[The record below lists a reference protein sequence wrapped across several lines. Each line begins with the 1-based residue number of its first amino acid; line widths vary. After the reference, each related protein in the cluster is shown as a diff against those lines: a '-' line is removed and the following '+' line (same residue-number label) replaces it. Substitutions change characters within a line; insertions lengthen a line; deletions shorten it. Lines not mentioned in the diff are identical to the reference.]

1 MTHTLDVAM
10 AFVDTSRVSAADLQ
24 GPARIDPWC
33 ADGSID
39 DSEAIGRRNR
49 DICRRL
55 GLVFPDAQAADDDSD
70 FDALLDGD
78 PSQEATVRRLH
89 RSRAMRARWR
99 GGQLHVRLHDRVAEV
114 HLSVVDLALED
125 RQAFAADLA
134 ACLHQLATATGM
146 APTDALS
153 GQPTSPE
160 LAALSWLARH
170 AASLDRLA
178 RQVARSRWRRR
189 LGPASLAILAALVLV
204 LSSAIVAA
212 ALQRGTL
219 MLQVDPALPQTF
231 VTDTLG
237 PPARRLGLLPAFT
250 LEGRVGA
257 EAGRVQLPVGRSEFL
272 RAGPGAPYTVLP
284 TRRPQTP
291 YVLRTDFE
299 SAGPILRLGAAGL
312 AWFAALAVL
321 PPLLFYAITVRPILR
336 AGPAARSSR
345 VADASRHLL
354 RLALAIGVFLA
365 VVWVQRVG

>member
-39 DSEAIGRRNR
+39 ESEAIGWRNR

-125 RQAFAADLA
+125 REAFAADLA
-134 ACLHQLATATGM
+134 ACLHQLAT
-146 APTDALS
+146 S
-153 GQPTSPE
+153 
-160 LAALSWLARH
+160 SWQAQH

-178 RQVARSRWRRR
+178 RRVARSRWRRR
-189 LGPASLAILAALVLV
+189 LGPASLAILAALVRV

-219 MLQVDPALPQTF
+219 MLQVDPTLPQTF

-284 TRRPQTP
+284 TRRPQAP

-299 SAGPILRLGAAGL
+299 SAGPILRLGASGL

-336 AGPAARSSR
+336 ADPAARSSR

-354 RLALAIGVFLA
+354 RLLLAVGVFLA
-365 VVWVQRVG
+365 VVWVQRAI